1 MYKLCLGL
9 SLAAVAM
16 LVSCS
21 GDNGSSV
28 SDLVELPDPSEVVI
42 IGSSASGESSSSSS
56 EVADS
61 GIPKVSSSSSSKD
74 AGSSESGGSGSSSS
88 ENAGSSESGGSGS
101 SSSENAGSSE
111 SGDLSSSSTEESSS
125 SESSSSE
132 SEESSS
138 SSEQE
143 SSSSEVPESSSEE
156 VSSSSIRS
164 SSSDGSIYDAT
175 ANTLT
180 DLRDNQVYRTTTI
193 DIPSKS
199 YSEVWMAENMNFET
213 ENSWCGGGSGMA
225 EGDCSVYGRLYTW
238 AASVG
243 KTESECGYNHTCE
256 FSGTVRGVCPEGWH
270 LPSYDEWNELFTAVG
285 GSNVAGKV
293 LKSKSGWKSSS
304 VIENTD
310 GYLFTALP
318 AGYRN
323 FDGSFASVGDN
334 AYFWSSMEYNIEEA
348 HYVDLYY
355 STDYAYLRTYYKDG
369 GISVRCLKD

>member
-9 SLAAVAM
+9 SFAAVAM

-21 GDNGSSV
+21 GENGSNV
-28 SDLVELPDPSEVVI
+28 SDLVELSDSSEVVV
-42 IGSSASGESSSSSS
+42 IGSCASGESSSSSS
-56 EVADS
+56 DVADS

-74 AGSSESGGSGSSSS
+74 AGSSESGGSSSSS
-88 ENAGSSESGGSGS
+88 SQDTGSSESIDS
-101 SSSENAGSSE
+101 SSSGSE
-111 SGDLSSSSTEESSS
+111 
-125 SESSSSE
+125 ESSSSE

-138 SSEQE
+138 CSEQE

-156 VSSSSIRS
+156 GSSSSEEPESSSSVPS

-193 DIPSKS
+193 DIPAKS